1 MNFGK
6 KYNNEKVIVSLTSH
20 GKRLAYVS
28 SYAIISVLR
37 GIEKSV
43 HIVLTVFKE
52 DIKFIRGDIKLLID
66 NNVIELLVAE
76 ENLKPHLKYYYAMK
90 KYKNVPIITI
100 DDDAI
105 YTQDFVYSLLK
116 CYKKHKNSVCARRC
130 HEIPQI
136 KDAPYLSWNFQI
148 SDNSI
153 PSYRKFPTG
162 FGGVLYPPNILDI
175 DNIDLDELKSCI
187 CADDIF
193 LKAIE
198 NRKGID
204 IQIVPDVQ
212 KNPFP
217 IWNQITLSSA
227 LSNQNVINKENDYYL
242 KLFAKDIYRQ

>member
-6 KYNNEKVIVSLTSH
+6 KYNNEKVIVSLTSY
-20 GKRLAYVS
+20 GERLANVV
-28 SYAIISVLR
+28 SYAIISILR
-37 GIEKSV
+37 GIEKSI

-52 DIKFIRGDIKLLID
+52 DIRFIQGDIKLLID

-100 DDDAI
+100 DDDGI
-105 YTQDFVYSLLK
+105 YTQDLVSSLLK
-116 CYKKHKNSVCARRC
+116 CYEQHKNSVCARRC
-130 HEIPQI
+130 HAIPQM
-136 KDAPYLSWNFQI
+136 KDASYLSWKFQI

-153 PSYRKFPTG
+153 PSYRKFATG
-162 FGGVLYPPNILDI
+162 VGGVLYPPNVLDI
-175 DNIDLDELKSCI
+175 DNIDLDELKSCL
-187 CADDIF
+187 CTDDIF

-204 IQIVPDVQ
+204 IQIVQDVQ
-212 KNPFP
+212 KHPFP
-217 IWNQITLSSA
+217 IRNQITMSSA
-227 LSNQNVINKENDYYL
+227 LSNQNVINKANDHYL